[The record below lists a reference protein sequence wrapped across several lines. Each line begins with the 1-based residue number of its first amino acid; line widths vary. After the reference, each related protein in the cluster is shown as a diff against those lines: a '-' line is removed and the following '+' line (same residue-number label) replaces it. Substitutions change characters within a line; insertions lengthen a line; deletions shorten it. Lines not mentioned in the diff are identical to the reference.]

1 MTGDSFSDEN
11 VIDAWVENAAPWI
24 DAVRGRKIESRNLV
38 TDQAIMDAVM
48 SRRPATVLDIGC
60 GEGWLARALAERGVK
75 VVGVDVVPELIEK
88 ANAAG
93 GGDFR
98 TASFE
103 QIADGVLDVKA
114 DVVVANFSLI
124 GKDAVDRLIGRVPD
138 LLEKDGTL
146 IIQTLHPIIA
156 NEDEPY
162 MDGWRDGSWAGCGP
176 TFTKNAA
183 PWYFRTFSTW
193 MKLLRDSG
201 LRLEELREP
210 LHPATEKPA
219 SVIMS
224 AVCIAPCPPDNPA
237 LS

>member
-38 TDQAIMDAVM
+38 TDKAIMDAVM
-48 SRRPATVLDIGC
+48 SRRPSTVLDIGC

-103 QIADGVLDVKA
+103 QIADGALDVKA

-138 LLEKDGTL
+138 LLERDGTL
-146 IIQTLHPIIA
+146 IIQTLHPVVA
-156 NEDEPY
+156 NEDDPY
-162 MDGWRDGSWAGCGP
+162 VDGWREGSWAGCGDK
-176 TFTKNAA
+176 FGRAA
-183 PWYFRTFSTW
+183 PWYFRTIESW
-193 MKLLRDSG
+193 VKLLRTSG
-201 LRLEELREP
+201 LQLVEAREP
-210 LHPATEKPA
+210 LHPVNGKPA
-219 SVIMS
+219 SLIL
-224 AVCIAPCPPDNPA
+224 IAESPQ
-237 LS
+237 